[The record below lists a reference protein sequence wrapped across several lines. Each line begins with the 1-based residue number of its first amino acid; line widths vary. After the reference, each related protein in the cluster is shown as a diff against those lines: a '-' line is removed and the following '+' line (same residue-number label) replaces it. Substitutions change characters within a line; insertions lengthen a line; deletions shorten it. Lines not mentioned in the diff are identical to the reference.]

1 MNIMQHK
8 TACAKWNI
16 SVEEGLINAI
26 IKAEMKFPEVSF
38 SSMFNKVDSEQKGY
52 MNGQRR

>member
-16 SVEEGLINAI
+16 SVEKCLINAI
-26 IKAEMKFPEVSF
+26 MKAEMKSPEVSF
-38 SSMFNKVDSEQKGY
+38 SSVFNKVDSEQKGCV
-52 MNGQRR
+52 NKQRR